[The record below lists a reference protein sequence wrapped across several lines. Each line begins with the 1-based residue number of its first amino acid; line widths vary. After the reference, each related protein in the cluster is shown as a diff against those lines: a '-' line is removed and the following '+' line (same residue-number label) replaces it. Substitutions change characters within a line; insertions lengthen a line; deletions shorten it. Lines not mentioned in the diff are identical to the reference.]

1 MHNKRDGKVA
11 VGAETDRHKG
21 KITRSTAKQK
31 LGRRMDSW
39 MLEIERFGNVALTA
53 PGWRGVGCHGCA
65 KIVDNL
71 DIPIHQ
77 EPTWHETAE
86 TTLRGNRDRDWP
98 ICSSTSLASHQF
110 LAVGLRRTRNRHGR
124 PRATPVEGRILNA
137 MPIDKPIIGKLPIEV
152 PEPCASCGKE

>member
-11 VGAETDRHKG
+11 QSK
-21 KITRSTAKQK
+21 K

-39 MLEIERFGNVALTA
+39 MLETERFGNVALTA

-65 KIVDNL
+65 KI
-71 DIPIHQ
+71 
-77 EPTWHETAE
+77 PTWQETAK

-124 PRATPVEGRILNA
+124 PRATPVEGTNFECSADGQANNRKVT
-137 MPIDKPIIGKLPIEV
+137 DRG
-152 PEPCASCGKE
+152 S